1 MRVRTRFAPSP
12 TGYLHIGGV
21 RTALYAYLFAR
32 KNKGD
37 FILRIEDTDFE
48 RYVEGATKV
57 IYDTLES
64 TGLRYDEGPDIGG
77 EYGPYVQSERK
88 EIYHKYAKELVE
100 KGHAYYCFCTK
111 ERLDNLRH
119 ECEEKGETFKYDKKC
134 LNLSKEEIEENL
146 KNGVPYV
153 IRQNVPTEG
162 RIGFDDLVYGTI
174 TVDCDT
180 LDDGVLIKSDG
191 MPTYNFANVVDD
203 HLMKISHVIRG
214 SEYLSST
221 PKYNLLYKGFEW
233 EIPKYIHLPPVMKN
247 AKQKL
252 SKRHGDASY
261 DDFIKKG
268 YLKDAILNYIAL
280 LGWSPG
286 NNEEKFTL
294 KEMEEMFSVEG
305 INKAPAIFDVEK
317 LTWLNAQ
324 YIREMTPEEFTDN
337 AMPYYDKVF
346 PRGKY
351 DLSILVRI
359 LQPRVEIFTT
369 IPEQLAFLEK
379 LEDYSLDLFY
389 HKRMKTDA
397 KKAVPV
403 IDETIKVIK
412 EIEDYTEENIHEAM
426 FGLVKKME
434 LKNGQVLWPIRVAL
448 SGEAVSPGGAVEIAA
463 LLGKEETINRLN
475 IAKEKLAHLSE

>member
-1 MRVRTRFAPSP
+1 MHVRTRFAPSP

-48 RYVEGATKV
+48 RFVEGATQV
-57 IYDTLES
+57 IYDTLSS
-64 TGLRYDEGPDIGG
+64 TGLYYDEGPDIGG
-77 EYGPYVQSERK
+77 KYGPYVQSERK
-88 EIYHKYAKELVE
+88 PIYDKYAKELVA
-100 KGHAYYCFCTK
+100 KGHAYYCFCSK
-111 ERLDNLRH
+111 ERLDMLRH
-119 ECEEKGETFKYDKKC
+119 ECESKGETFKYDKKC
-134 LNLSKEEIEENL
+134 INLSKEEIEENL

-162 RIGFDDLVYGTI
+162 QIGFSDLVYGDI
-174 TVDCDT
+174 TVDCNT

-203 HLMKISHVIRG
+203 HLMEISHVIRG
-214 SEYLSST
+214 AEYLSST

-233 EIPKYIHLPPVMKN
+233 DIPEYIHLPPVMKTQT
-247 AKQKL
+247 QKL

-294 KEMEEMFSVEG
+294 KQLEEIFSVDG
-305 INKAPAIFDVEK
+305 INKHPAIFDVEK

-324 YIREMTPEEFTDN
+324 YVRDMTVEEFTKN
-337 AMPYYDKVF
+337 AKPYYDQVLPK
-346 PRGKY
+346 GKY
-351 DLSILVRI
+351 DLSILARI
-359 LQPRVEIFTT
+359 LQPRVEVFTT
-369 IPEQLAFLEK
+369 IPEQVEFLEK
-379 LEDYSLDLFY
+379 LDDYNLDLFY
-389 HKRMKTDA
+389 HKKMKTDA
-397 KKAVPV
+397 QMAVPV
-403 IDETIKVIK
+403 IDEAISAI
-412 EIEDYTEENIHEAM
+412 TELNDFSEEAIHKALFAIVE
-426 FGLVKKME
+426 KMG
-434 LKNGQVLWPIRVAL
+434 LKNGQVLWPIRVAI
-448 SGEAVSPGGAVEIAA
+448 SGKAVSPGGAVEIIA
-463 LLGKEETINRLN
+463 LLGKDETLRRLCV
-475 IAKEKLAHLSE
+475 AKEKLANQ